1 MNTGITPPKAPDGKP
16 PMGTHPPMGP
26 HLLGLGTR
34 YWREKIIQFALFVAA
49 FSSVAVTL
57 GIVATLISESAVFFR
72 EVSIWEFLTETK
84 WTPAFDDAKH
94 GILPLVA
101 GTLVTTGVAL
111 AVALPIGTVIAI
123 YLSEYA
129 PFALRE
135 IIKPV
140 LELLS
145 AVPTVVYGYFA
156 LLFVTPWLQWFFQLP
171 VMEQFMPE
179 LDAFSMLSAGI
190 VMGIMIIPYVS
201 SLSEDAMRAVPMLLR
216 EGAYALGANKLI
228 TSIRVVY
235 PAALSGIGAA
245 YILGISRAIGETM
258 IVAIAAGTIPKWTW
272 NPAESAS
279 TITAYIVQV
288 SKGELPREGASY
300 KAIFAAGLTL
310 FIMTL
315 GFNIVGHILRK
326 RYREAY

>member
-1 MNTGITPPKAPDGKP
+1 MF
-16 PMGTHPPMGP
+16 GP
-26 HLLGLGTR
+26 GRR
-34 YWREKIIQFALFVAA
+34 YWKDHAIQWLLFLAA
-49 FSSVAVTL
+49 SSSVAVTT
-57 GIVATLISESAVFFR
+57 GIVATLLLESAVFFQH
-72 EVSIWEFLTETK
+72 VSLWEFLTGTE
-84 WTPAFDDAKH
+84 WAPSWDPPHH

-101 GTLVTTGVAL
+101 GTIVTTGVAL
-111 AVALPIGTVIAI
+111 AVALPMGTLIAV

-129 PFALRE
+129 PFAFRE

-156 LLFVTPWLQWFFQLP
+156 LLFVTPLLKQVL
-171 VMEQFMPE
+171 PE
-179 LDAFSMLSAGI
+179 LEAFSMLSAGI

-228 TSIRVVY
+228 TSTRVVY

-258 IVAIAAGTIPKWTW
+258 IVAIAAGLQPNLTW
-272 NPAESAS
+272 NPTEPGA

-288 SKGELPREGASY
+288 SKGELPREGPGY

-310 FIMTL
+310 FVMTL

-326 RYREAY
+326 RFREAY